1 MNKRQQQKCNA
12 TMLISRR
19 FLTGGLCAAMMSFAL
34 PMAVEAAVGGGNVA
48 NLQEVNQTKRVTGTV
63 IDGAGEP
70 LIGVSVQVKGTQIG
84 SITDFDGKF
93 SIDVPANST
102 LVVSYVGFKTQE
114 VRVGSQSVL
123 TIRLEDENQLL
134 DEVVVIGYG
143 TMKKRD
149 LTGSVTSVKA
159 DDIMRSPASNALEAI
174 QGQVPGL
181 DITRNSGSATSGVT
195 INIRGK
201 RSLSDV
207 EDVYGNSIANQ
218 PLIIVDGMQGV
229 EFADISPSDIESIEV
244 LKDAS
249 STAIYG
255 SQGANGVIIITTK
268 KGKSGKPRVSYNGYV
283 GVNGWPQYPDMLM
296 GEDYLNVRR
305 ESYRTAGQWS
315 STADDAS
322 IFTSNEW
329 TAIQNGQWTDWV
341 DEVFHNGVVQSHQVT
356 ASGGTDRTTA
366 LLSTGFYQE
375 QGTFKDDN
383 MRKYNLRL
391 NVEHN
396 VNNVF
401 KIGANSQITHYN
413 ENERNSNVL
422 WRAATNSPLGEAYDE
437 NGDVILW
444 PLGQSGNV
452 SPLADEADGTTAK
465 HHNLKTNILANGYL
479 EITPI
484 DGLSFRSSIGI
495 NYTFYREQDFEGAN
509 SIGRAGAYATSKSE
523 VSSWERSFVNWDN
536 VISYNKTFGDHTI
549 GATALTSYTN
559 SILTGVDAAGEGQLL
574 DSYLY
579 HNLGANDQSTYVI
592 SSQYTR
598 HTTFSYAI
606 RANYSYK
613 GRYMLT
619 VSNRWDG
626 DSRLAEGNKWAA
638 FPSVAMAW
646 RASDEAFLRD
656 VSWLSNLKVRLS
668 WGMTGNSGI
677 SEYGTMSGMTAYTNS
692 AFQDNGYTYY
702 RFNEYIGNSSVG
714 WEISKTWDLGFDLGF
729 LDNRISATIDLYKTN
744 TSDLL
749 LPRDLPPSAGASNNT
764 SFKMYQNIG
773 STMNKGIE
781 IAINTV
787 NFNKKDF
794 GWNTTFTFA
803 ANHEEITDLID
814 GTDIQPS
821 TNPETGS
828 LLIGRP
834 LNSFYTYVK
843 LGIWQESERE
853 EAATYFKDA
862 EMTQC
867 FEPGDIKLKDLNG
880 DHIIDATNDRTYIGS
895 TSPKWTAGFNNDF
908 RYKNFDLNIYLI
920 ARWGQYID
928 YEFGGAYDPQGR
940 SNFPAYFSYWTPEN
954 PTNDFPRPNQTEY
967 YNYVGYYA
975 TEFIDGSY
983 WKIKTISLGY
993 TVPDNFARKLGISRL
1008 RFYLTANNVFSK
1020 ARNHLIQDYDAERGG
1035 AATSPLLRQFIFGI
1049 NLDF

>member
-1 MNKRQQQKCNA
+1 MNKRQQLKHSA
-12 TMLISRR
+12 AALTSRR
-19 FLTGGLCAAMMSFAL
+19 FLVGGLCATMMSFAL
-34 PMAVEAAVGGGNVA
+34 PMAVEAAGRGNLTD
-48 NLQEVNQTKRVTGTV
+48 LQEVNQSKKVTGTV
-63 IDGAGEP
+63 VDGAGEP

-84 SITDFDGKF
+84 AITDFDGKF
-93 SIDVPANST
+93 SIDAPANAT

-114 VRVGSQSVL
+114 VKVGNQSVL
-123 TIRLEDENQLL
+123 AIRLEDDNQLL

-149 LTGSVTSVKA
+149 LTGSITSVKA
-159 DDIMRSPASNALEAI
+159 EDIVRSPASNAMEAL

-195 INIRGK
+195 INIRGQ

-207 EDVYGNSIANQ
+207 EDEFQNNIANQ
-218 PLIIVDGMQGV
+218 PLFIVDGMQGV
-229 EFADISPSDIESIEV
+229 NFADIAPSDIESIEV

-268 KGKSGKPRVSYNGYV
+268 KGKAGKPRVSYNGYI

-296 GEDYLNVRR
+296 GEDYMNVRR

-322 IFTSNEW
+322 IFTPNEW
-329 TAIQNGQWTDWV
+329 EAIQNGDWTNWV
-341 DEVFHNGVVQSHQVT
+341 DEVFHNGIVQNHQVT

-366 LLSTGFYQE
+366 LLSAGFYQE
-375 QGTFKDDN
+375 QGSFEGDN

-391 NVEHN
+391 NVEHKLSDI
-396 VNNVF
+396 F

-413 ENERNSNVL
+413 QNERADNVL
-422 WRAATNSPLGEAYDE
+422 WRAATNAPLGKAYDE
-437 NGDVILW
+437 NGNVNLY
-444 PLGQSGNV
+444 PLGQSGQVN
-452 SPLADEADGTTAK
+452 PLADEAENAAK
-465 HHNLKTNILANGYL
+465 HHVLQTNILANGYL
-479 EITPI
+479 EVTPI
-484 DGLSFRSSIGI
+484 EGLNFRSSVGI
-495 NYTFYREQDFEGAN
+495 NYTFYRNQDFEAAN
-509 SIGRAGAYATSKSE
+509 SIDRAGAYATSRSE
-523 VSSWERSFVNWDN
+523 VNSWEKSFVNWDN
-536 VISYNKTFGDHTI
+536 VINYNKTFGDHTI
-549 GATALTSYTN
+549 GATALTSYTQ
-559 SILTGVDAAGEGQLL
+559 SILTGVTAAGEGQLL
-574 DSYLY
+574 DSFLY
-579 HNLGANDQSTYVI
+579 HNLGANTQSTYEI
-592 SSQYTR
+592 GSQYKK
-598 HTTFSYAI
+598 HTTFSYAL

-613 GRYMLT
+613 GRYMIT

-626 DSRLAEGNKWAA
+626 DSRLAEGNKWKA
-638 FPSVAMAW
+638 FPSVALAW
-646 RASDEAFLRD
+646 RASDEKFLRD
-656 VSWLSNLKVRLS
+656 VEWLSNLKVRLS

-677 SEYGTMSGMTAYTNS
+677 SEYGTMSGMTPYSNS
-692 AFQDNGYTYY
+692 AFQDAGYTYY
-702 RFNEYIGNSSVG
+702 MFNEYMGNPNVG

-749 LPRDLPPSAGASNNT
+749 LPRDLPPTLGATNNT

-773 STMNKGIE
+773 ATMNKGIE
-781 IAINTV
+781 VSVNTV
-787 NFNKKDF
+787 NFDTKDF
-794 GWNTTFTFA
+794 GWNTAITFA

-814 GTDIQPS
+814 GTDIMPS
-821 TNPETGS
+821 TNPETES

-834 LNSFYTYVK
+834 LHSFYNYVNQ
-843 LGIWQESERE
+843 GIWQESERE

-862 EMTQC
+862 NKTQP
-867 FEPGDIKLKDLNG
+867 FEPGDFKLKDLNG
-880 DHIIDATNDRTYIGS
+880 DNVIDPTNDRTYIGS
-895 TSPKWTAGFNNDF
+895 TSPKWTAGFNNNF
-908 RYKNFDLNIYLI
+908 RYKNFDLNVYLI

-928 YEFGGAYDPQGR
+928 YQMGGAYDPQGR
-940 SNFPAYFSYWTPEN
+940 SNFPAHFNYWTPEN
-954 PTNDFPRPNQTEY
+954 PSNDFPRPNQTEY
-967 YNYVGYYA
+967 YNYIGYQTTQYV
-975 TEFIDGSY
+975 DGSY

-993 TVPDNFARKLGISRL
+993 TVPESFAGKLGISRL

-1035 AATSPLLRQFIFGI
+1035 EATAPLQRQFIFGI